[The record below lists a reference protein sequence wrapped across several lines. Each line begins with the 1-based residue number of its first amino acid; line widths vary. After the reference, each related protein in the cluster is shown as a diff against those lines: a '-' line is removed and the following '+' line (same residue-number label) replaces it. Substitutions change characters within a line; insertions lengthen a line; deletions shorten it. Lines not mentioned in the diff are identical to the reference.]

1 MRNPRISAAL
11 VVAIAAG
18 ICIAVASP
26 ALAGRSTIRDNIYG
40 RLKVSVTPDTQLQNS
55 QFVKIS
61 WRGLPSNRVVFFRQC
76 TAHPHRVA
84 RDCTAIYPDV
94 GFTNSGGQG
103 VLYEPVTE
111 GTVLS
116 QSHSHFNCDHVTPC
130 TLGVFTSGKL
140 NSGKRVPIEFGPTP
154 DGCPAPTGAAIVGGG
169 GDEAGQLMYT
179 WGVTLCQPPH
189 LTSVNY
195 IPANSIDGRTNF
207 INGLSDFAVTGTPF
221 SASQRAQL
229 QRKHRTFA
237 YAPIAASGLVLA
249 YKIFDQ
255 DPAQAE
261 PGSQITNLK
270 LTPSLVAQI
279 FTGSIPNWE
288 VNAQIRALNPH
299 HIFPPTIFPLVRG
312 DHSDANLLFTSWLTA
327 TAGKGLPKGWPAP
340 SSNYPLKYLTPSAA
354 IVGGNNLAYAIADPA
369 SVNNSNDYF
378 AVGYIGFIDSS
389 QAHFYGLPTA
399 RLENAAGKFV
409 RATPAAITAALAHA
423 TRNPDGVTVR
433 ANFKTRDKKAYPM
446 PIVDY
451 ATAPTGNYNG
461 AKGATLRAFLQYA
474 VTTGQQTLA
483 PGYTPLPASMIS
495 QTTKVIPEI
504 PATVP
509 ASTIPPGDTSTAP
522 EGSDTGVPPSGGGSP
537 PPSHGTTP
545 GSSQSTSK
553 AKSSHSIVLTLGATD
568 GRLVVPALSV
578 LSILGVIG
586 GLVLLGMGDG
596 RHRVKVA
603 LAGFAHD
610 LPRPRWPRR

>member
-1 MRNPRISAAL
+1 MRSPRTSAAL

-40 RLKVSVTPDTQLQNS
+40 RLKVSVSPDTQLQNS
-55 QFVKIS
+55 QFVKLT
-61 WRGLPSNRVVFFRQC
+61 WRGLPRLRVVYFRQC
-76 TAHPHRVA
+76 TAHPRRVA

-94 GFTNSGGQG
+94 GFTNLSGAGT
-103 VLYEPVTE
+103 LYEPVTE

-116 QSHSHFNCDHVTPC
+116 QNHSHFDCDHVTPC
-130 TLGVFTSGKL
+130 TLGVFTSARL
-140 NSGKRVPIEFGPTP
+140 NSGKRVPIQFGPTP
-154 DGCPAPTGAAIVGGG
+154 DGCPEPVGAAIVGGG
-169 GDEAGQLMYT
+169 GDEAGQLMYN
-179 WGVTLCQPPH
+179 WGLDLCAAPR

-221 SASQRAQL
+221 SAAQRVQL
-229 QRKHRTFA
+229 QHKHRTFA

-249 YKIFDQ
+249 YKVFDQ

-288 VNAQIRALNPH
+288 VDAQIRHLNPGD
-299 HIFPPTIFPLVRG
+299 IFPPTIFPLVRG

-399 RLENAAGKFV
+399 RIENAAGKFV
-409 RATPAAITAALAHA
+409 RATPATITAALEHA
-423 TRNPDGVTVR
+423 TKNPDGVTVR
-433 ANFKTRDKKAYPM
+433 PNFKTRAKKAYPM
-446 PIVDY
+446 PVVDY
-451 ATAPTGNYNG
+451 ATAPTDSYNG

-483 PGYTPLPASMIS
+483 PGYTPLPANMLA
-495 QTTKVIPEI
+495 QTTRVIPEI
-504 PATVP
+504 PATIPV
-509 ASTIPPGDTSTAP
+509 TTGPPGGSSTS
-522 EGSDTGVPPSGGGSP
+522 PSGGYTGGAPSGYTG
-537 PPSHGTTP
+537 PPSHGINPGGTSSPPAKKSSSLPTAML
-545 GSSQSTSK
+545 GSS
-553 AKSSHSIVLTLGATD
+553 D
-568 GRLVVPALSV
+568 GRLVLPALSGM
-578 LSILGVIG
+578 SALGVLG

-596 RHRVKVA
+596 RRRARVA
-603 LAGFAHD
+603 LAGFVRD
-610 LPRPRWPRR
+610 LPRPRMPRR

>member
-1 MRNPRISAAL
+1 M
-11 VVAIAAG
+11 
-18 ICIAVASP
+18 
-26 ALAGRSTIRDNIYG
+26 
-40 RLKVSVTPDTQLQNS
+40 
-55 QFVKIS
+55 
-61 WRGLPSNRVVFFRQC
+61 
-76 TAHPHRVA
+76 
-84 RDCTAIYPDV
+84 
-94 GFTNSGGQG
+94 
-103 VLYEPVTE
+103 
-111 GTVLS
+111 
-116 QSHSHFNCDHVTPC
+116 
-130 TLGVFTSGKL
+130 
-140 NSGKRVPIEFGPTP
+140 PIEFGPTP

-312 DHSDANLLFTSWLTA
+312 GPLQHQTAFLFTSWLTA

-409 RATPAAITAALAHA
+409 RATQAAITAALAHA

-474 VTTGQQTLA
+474 VTTGQKTLA

-545 GSSQSTSK
+545 GSVAVDLEGQV
-553 AKSSHSIVLTLGATD
+553 APLDRAD
-568 GRLVVPALSV
+568 A
-578 LSILGVIG
+578 
-586 GLVLLGMGDG
+586 G
-596 RHRVKVA
+596 RHGRAARGARAERPEHPGSHRRTGAAGNGRRTPPGEGGTGRIRARPAPTTVA
-603 LAGFAHD
+603 ATMSTGTHGGVAVSEARDPDRALRQISVGVGLLERRLASSAA
-610 LPRPRWPRR
+610 RPSRQ